1 MTDQER
7 NQVLKMIEEG
17 KVTPEQGLQLMQALD
32 QQAPNADAAHLAVA
46 PATEEAH
53 SEAPAQ
59 DPGPAPDPHIE
70 RLKTTAR
77 RLWQIPLWIGI
88 FITVLSALG
97 MYAVMRGSGMNFWFY
112 FLLLPLL
119 LGVGLTALSA
129 GSRSARWIYVD
140 VHQQPGEH
148 PGHIFL
154 GFPLPLKLT
163 AWFLRT
169 FGPMIPNP
177 QRTNVN
183 EIIQVIETG
192 FAGKEPLIVH
202 VDEGDSGERV
212 QVYIG

>member
-17 KVTPEQGLQLMQALD
+17 KITPEQGLTLMQALE
-32 QQAPNADAAHLAVA
+32 QEGPELEPNPAPVIA
-46 PATEEAH
+46 PAVEEAQNSSSAQS
-53 SEAPAQ
+53 SE
-59 DPGPAPDPHIE
+59 PDPHIE
-70 RLKTTAR
+70 RRKRTAR
-77 RLWQIPLWIGI
+77 RLWQIPLWAGI

-97 MYAVMRGSGMNFWFY
+97 MYAIMRGPGMNFWFY

-119 LGVGLTALSA
+119 LGVALTALAA
-129 GSRSARWIYVD
+129 GSRAARWIYVD

-169 FGPMIPNP
+169 FGPMIPDL
-177 QRTNVN
+177 QKTNVD
-183 EIIQVIETG
+183 EIIQVIESG
-192 FAGKEPLIVH
+192 FTGKEPLVVH
-202 VDEGDSGERV
+202 VDEGEGGERV